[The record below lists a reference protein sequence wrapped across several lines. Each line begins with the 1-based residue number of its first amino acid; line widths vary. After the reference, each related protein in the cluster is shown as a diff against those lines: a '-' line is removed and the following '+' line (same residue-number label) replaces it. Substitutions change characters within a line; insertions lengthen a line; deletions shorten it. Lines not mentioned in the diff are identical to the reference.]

1 MPLQWT
7 EERGAPD
14 ETGAPSRVRVLSLWP
29 YRSLTNRGFAWFI
42 GITCALAALPMLTH
56 LGSPV
61 LWFLLPFF
69 AATVG
74 LTWVLLR
81 RNWRTGD
88 LVEELRLSPGQIR
101 LDRRDPDGSCRDW
114 EANPYWVRVAIHPKG
129 PVENYLTL
137 RGGPREVEI
146 GAFLT
151 PEERADLRP
160 ALERALDEA
169 RNPRLV

>member
-1 MPLQWT
+1 MPLEWS

-29 YRSLTNRGFAWFI
+29 YRSLSNRGFAWFI
-42 GITCALAALPMLTH
+42 GTTCALVAVPLLTL

-61 LWFLLPFF
+61 IWFLLPFF
-69 AATVG
+69 TVTVG

-81 RNWRTGD
+81 RSWRTGD
-88 LVEELRLSPGQIR
+88 LVEELRLAPGQIR
-101 LDRRDPDGSCRDW
+101 LDRRDPDGTRRDW
-114 EANPYWVRVAIHPKG
+114 EANPYWVRVAMHDG
-129 PVENYLTL
+129 HPVENYLTL

-151 PEERADLRP
+151 PDERAELRP
-160 ALERALDEA
+160 ELEHALDAVRNA
-169 RNPRLV
+169 RPA

>member
-1 MPLQWT
+1 MPLEWS

-29 YRSLTNRGFAWFI
+29 YRSLSNRGFAWFI
-42 GITCALAALPMLTH
+42 GTTCALVAVPLLTL

-61 LWFLLPFF
+61 IWFLLPFF
-69 AATVG
+69 AVTVG

-81 RNWRTGD
+81 RSWRTGD
-88 LVEELRLSPGQIR
+88 LVEELRLAPGQIR
-101 LDRRDPDGSCRDW
+101 LDRRDPDGTRRDW
-114 EANPYWVRVAIHPKG
+114 EANPYWVRVAMHDG
-129 PVENYLTL
+129 HPVENYLTL

-151 PEERADLRP
+151 PDERAELRP
-160 ALERALDEA
+160 ELEHALDAVRNA
-169 RNPRLV
+169 RPA